1 MGGQGGCRLV
11 SIVSS
16 SLPRFALASMAI
28 CSQSEAGDPIHPT
41 LFSSA
46 LGTCTD
52 EQEGTGRAIAHAQQK
67 YKDVKAKA
75 KGIDKA

>member
-1 MGGQGGCRLV
+1 VSFILTRLELFAKSGSRFDGDV
-11 SIVSS
+11 LSITGWGPVH
-16 SLPRFALASMAI
+16 
-28 CSQSEAGDPIHPT
+28 PILT
-41 LFSSA
+41 SSA
-46 LGTCTD
+46 QDACTD